1 MKSSRIF
8 KCGVFIT
15 MFKVERTAFR
25 RKLFL
30 TFTLLTFGVA
40 FYFTLSSAQADP
52 VWMKVG
58 VPTYAATEDALVL
71 SGSYA
76 APQVFNASGTEL
88 TLGTDFKYGSSGED
102 VGKLSD
108 LNYLTKM
115 CLSGEMSGSVKNNL
129 LNDGSKV
136 VLTFDPDVTDWRSR
150 LPIVK
155 YSVTTANDSDVR
167 DPDDWI
173 LYGTN
178 DGTEWTQ
185 IASVTDAALPGG
197 NVKETDRYIQYD
209 FPVVDT
215 GTAFSQYKFEFTG
228 NRGANTIFQMGDLVL
243 WSENPES
250 TPDFTSKP
258 ELNRNYVPLMVTG
271 CEVWKDGE
279 SLAENKSSTW
289 FFGTNEG
296 FDQLLDQEIVTAS
309 DAKTKM
315 CLVASSGNFFDRFDA
330 VTLDFQN
337 AFQKNTTTGGVLD
350 IPETIQKK
358 ELTAYSITT
367 GNDQPN
373 RTPDDWVLYGSND
386 NKNWT
391 VIDTIES
398 AGLSKT
404 STMYTIPLEESVPAN
419 RFYRLEITDSIGK
432 IQAMQ
437 FAEFTL
443 WDTPTGEEYAKL
455 PAAKNITVTPRGG
468 LHSNDYE
475 SVAKLQD
482 GRTDK
487 YLGYFNAD
495 KKADAATQLSA
506 DKPLSITFEMD
517 DTYLLEAY
525 SFTTANDLSG
535 RDPSD
540 WQVFGSTNGT
550 DWTLLDEIFDFAMT
564 EERYATHQFDLDSE
578 QGYGWFR
585 FDFLGTKGETN
596 GFQLAELTFYGISTN
611 QVPEPASFVLLA
623 FGVLGLFSVRK
634 LRKGTAK

>member
-52 VWMKVG
+52 VWTKVG

-88 TLGTDFKYGSSGED
+88 VFNTDFRYGSAGED
-102 VGKLSD
+102 VSKLSD
-108 LNYLTKM
+108 RNHLTKM
-115 CLSGEMSGSVKNNL
+115 CLSGEMSGVKNNL

-155 YSVTTANDSDVR
+155 YSVTTANDGDER

-185 IASVTDAALPGG
+185 LASVTNAALPGG
-197 NVKETDRYIQYD
+197 DVKESDRYIQYD
-209 FPVVDT
+209 FPVDMY
-215 GTAFSQYKFEFTG
+215 ANFSQYRFEFTG
-228 NRGANTIFQMGDLVL
+228 NREASTIFQMGDLVL

-258 ELNRNYVPLMVTG
+258 ELGRNYVPLMVTG
-271 CEVWKDGE
+271 CEVWKDGA

-289 FFGTNEG
+289 YFGTNEG
-296 FDQLLDQEIVTAS
+296 IDQLLDQEIVTAS

-315 CLVASSGNFFDRFDA
+315 CAVASSGNFFDRFDSM
-330 VTLDFQN
+330 TLDFQN
-337 AFQKNTTTGGVLD
+337 AAQKNTTDGGVLN

-367 GNDQPN
+367 GNDYAD
-373 RTPDDWVLYGSND
+373 RTPDDWVLYGSDD

-391 VIDTIES
+391 VLDTIEG
-398 AGLSKT
+398 AGLSKL

-437 FAEFTL
+437 FSEFTL
-443 WDTPTGEEYAKL
+443 WDTLTGEEYAKL

-475 SVAKLQD
+475 SAAKLQD

-525 SFTTANDLSG
+525 SFTTANDLPD
-535 RDPSD
+535 RDASD
-540 WQVFGSTNGT
+540 WQLYGSNNGT
-550 DWTLLDEIFDFAMT
+550 DWTLLDEVFDFVMT
-564 EERYATHQFDLDSE
+564 DERYATHQFDLDSE

-596 GFQLAELTFYGISTN
+596 GFQLAELTLYGVSVNAI
-611 QVPEPASFVLLA
+611 PEPASFILLA
-623 FGVLGLFSVRK
+623 LGVLGLFSVRK

>member
-52 VWMKVG
+52 VWTKVG

-71 SGSYA
+71 SGSYS

-88 TLGTDFKYGSSGED
+88 TFGTDFKYGSSGED

-150 LPIVK
+150 LPIAK
-155 YSVTTANDSDVR
+155 YSITTANDGDER

-185 IASVTDAALPGG
+185 LASVTNAALPGG
-197 NVKETDRYIQYD
+197 DVKESDRYIQYD
-209 FPVVDT
+209 FPVDT
-215 GTAFSQYKFEFTG
+215 YANFSQYRFEFTG
-228 NRGANTIFQMGDLVL
+228 NREASTIFQMGDLVL

-258 ELNRNYVPLMVTG
+258 ELGRNYVPLMVTG
-271 CEVWKDGE
+271 CEVWKDGA

-289 FFGTNEG
+289 YFGTNEG
-296 FDQLLDQEIVTAS
+296 IGQLLDQEIVTAS

-315 CLVASSGNFFDRFDA
+315 CAVASSGNFFDRFDSM
-330 VTLDFQN
+330 TLDFQN
-337 AFQKNTTTGGVLD
+337 AAQKNTADGGVLN
-350 IPETIQKK
+350 IPETIRKK

-367 GNDQPN
+367 GNDLAD
-373 RTPDDWVLYGSND
+373 RTPDDWVLYGSDD

-391 VIDTIES
+391 VLDTIEG
-398 AGLSKT
+398 AGLSKL

-437 FAEFTL
+437 FSEFTL

-487 YLGYFNAD
+487 FLAYLNAN
-495 KKADAATQLSA
+495 KNETNPATQLSA
-506 DKPLSITFEMD
+506 DSPLSLTFEMD
-517 DTYLLEAY
+517 DSYLLESY
-525 SFTTANDLSG
+525 SFTTANDRPD
-535 RDPSD
+535 RDASD
-540 WQVFGSTNGT
+540 WQLYGSNNGT
-550 DWTLLDEIFDFAMT
+550 DWTLLDEVFDFVMT
-564 EERYATHQFDLDSE
+564 DERYATHQFDLDSE

-623 FGVLGLFSVRK
+623 FGVLGLFSMRK
-634 LRKGTAK
+634 LRKGTQK

>member
-1 MKSSRIF
+1 M
-8 KCGVFIT
+8 
-15 MFKVERTAFR
+15 
-25 RKLFL
+25 RKREKISQNIVRHAASAGAC
-30 TFTLLTFGVA
+30 LLTFASLSAWGTADA
-40 FYFTLSSAQADP
+40 FADP
-52 VWMKVG
+52 VWTKVG
-58 VPTYAATEDALVL
+58 VPTYAATENAIVVN
-71 SGSYA
+71 GTFA
-76 APQVFNASGTEL
+76 VPQVFNASGTEL
-88 TLGTDFKYGSSGED
+88 VFNTDFRYGSAGED
-102 VGKLSD
+102 VSKLSD
-108 LNYLTKM
+108 RNHLTKM
-115 CLSGEMSGSVKNNL
+115 CLSGEMSGVKNNL

-136 VLTFDPDVTDWRSR
+136 VLTFDPGVTGWRSR

-155 YSVTTANDSDVR
+155 YSVTTANDGDER

-185 IASVTDAALPGG
+185 LASVTNAALPGG
-197 NVKETDRYIQYD
+197 DVKESDRYIQYD
-209 FPVVDT
+209 FPVDMN
-215 GTAFSQYKFEFTG
+215 ANFSQYRFEFTG
-228 NRGANTIFQMGDLVL
+228 NREASTIFQMGDLVL

-258 ELNRNYVPLMVTG
+258 ELGRNYVPLMVTG
-271 CEVWKDGE
+271 CEVWKDGA

-315 CLVASSGNFFDRFDA
+315 CLAASSGNFFDRFDA
-330 VTLDFQN
+330 VTVDFQN
-337 AFQKNTTTGGVLD
+337 GFQKNTTDGGVLN
-350 IPETIQKK
+350 IPETIRKK

-373 RTPDDWVLYGSND
+373 RTPDDWVLYGSDD

-391 VIDTIES
+391 VLDTIEG
-398 AGLSKT
+398 AGLPKL

-437 FAEFTL
+437 FSEFTL
-443 WDTPTGEEYAKL
+443 WDTPTGEEIAKM
-455 PAAKNITVTPRGG
+455 PAAKNITVAPRGG

-475 SVAKLQD
+475 SAAKLQD

-487 YLGYFNAD
+487 FLAYLNAD
-495 KKADAATQLSA
+495 KNETNPATQLSA
-506 DKPLSITFEMD
+506 DSPLSLTFEMD
-517 DTYLLEAY
+517 DSYLLGSY
-525 SFTTANDLSG
+525 SFTTANDRPD
-535 RDPSD
+535 RDASD
-540 WQVFGSTNGT
+540 WQLYGSNNGT
-550 DWTLLDEIFDFAMT
+550 DWTLLDEVFDFVMT
-564 EERYATHQFDLDSE
+564 DERYATHQFDLDSE

-596 GFQLAELTFYGISTN
+596 GFQLAELTFYGVSVNAI
-611 QVPEPASFVLLA
+611 PEPASFILLA
-623 FGVLGLFSVRK
+623 LGVLGLFSVRK

>member
-1 MKSSRIF
+1 MRKTANFPQNIFRSAVSS
-8 KCGVFIT
+8 G
-15 MFKVERTAFR
+15 AS
-25 RKLFL
+25 
-30 TFTLLTFGVA
+30 LLTLA
-40 FYFTLSSAQADP
+40 FLSAWGIADVQAEP
-52 VWMKVG
+52 VWTKVG

-108 LNYLTKM
+108 LDYLTKM
-115 CLSGEMSGSVKNNL
+115 CLSGEMSKSVKNNL

-136 VLTFDPDVTDWRSR
+136 VLTFTPNTADWHSR
-150 LPIVK
+150 LPIAK
-155 YSVTTANDSDVR
+155 YSITTANDSDVR

-258 ELNRNYVPLMVTG
+258 ELGRNYVPLMVTG
-271 CEVWKDGE
+271 CEVWKDGA

-289 FFGTNEG
+289 YFGTNEG
-296 FDQLLDQEIVTAS
+296 IGQLLDQEIVTAS

-315 CLVASSGNFFDRFDA
+315 CAVASSGNFFDRFDSM
-330 VTLDFQN
+330 TLDFQN
-337 AFQKNTTTGGVLD
+337 AAQKNTTDGGVLN

-367 GNDQPN
+367 GNDFAD
-373 RTPDDWVLYGSND
+373 RTPDDWVLYGSDD

-391 VIDTIES
+391 VLDTIEG
-398 AGLSKT
+398 AGLSKL

-437 FAEFTL
+437 FSEFTL

-475 SVAKLQD
+475 SAAKLQD
-482 GRTDK
+482 GKTDK

-525 SFTTANDLSG
+525 SFTTANDYSG

-596 GFQLAELTFYGISTN
+596 GFQLAELTLYGVSVNAI
-611 QVPEPASFVLLA
+611 PEPASFILLA
-623 FGVLGLFSVRK
+623 LGVLGLFSVRK

>member
-1 MKSSRIF
+1 
-8 KCGVFIT
+8 

-52 VWMKVG
+52 VWTKVG

-88 TLGTDFKYGSSGED
+88 TFGTDFKYGSSGED

-136 VLTFDPDVTDWRSR
+136 VLTFTPNTADWRSR

-155 YSVTTANDSDVR
+155 YSVTTANDGDER

-185 IASVTDAALPGG
+185 LASVTNAALPGG
-197 NVKETDRYIQYD
+197 DVKESDRYIQYD
-209 FPVVDT
+209 FPVDT
-215 GTAFSQYKFEFTG
+215 YANFSQYRFEFTG
-228 NRGANTIFQMGDLVL
+228 NREASTIFQMGDLVL

-271 CEVWKDGE
+271 CEVWKDGA

-289 FFGTNEG
+289 YFGTNEG
-296 FDQLLDQEIVTAS
+296 IDQLLDQEIVTAS

-315 CLVASSGNFFDRFDA
+315 CAVASSGNFFDRFDSM
-330 VTLDFQN
+330 TLDFQN
-337 AFQKNTTTGGVLD
+337 AAQKNTTDGGVLN

-373 RTPDDWVLYGSND
+373 RTPDDWVLYGSDD

-391 VIDTIES
+391 VLDTIEG
-398 AGLSKT
+398 AGLSKL

-437 FAEFTL
+437 FSEFTL

-487 YLGYFNAD
+487 FLAYLNAN
-495 KKADAATQLSA
+495 KNETNPATQLSA
-506 DKPLSITFEMD
+506 DSPLSLTFEMD
-517 DTYLLEAY
+517 DSYLLESY
-525 SFTTANDLSG
+525 SFTTANDRPD
-535 RDPSD
+535 RDASD
-540 WQVFGSTNGT
+540 WQLYGSNNGT
-550 DWTLLDEIFDFAMT
+550 DWTLLDEVFDFVMT
-564 EERYATHQFDLDSE
+564 DERYATHQFDLDSE

-623 FGVLGLFSVRK
+623 FGVLGLFSMRK
-634 LRKGTAK
+634 LRKGTQK